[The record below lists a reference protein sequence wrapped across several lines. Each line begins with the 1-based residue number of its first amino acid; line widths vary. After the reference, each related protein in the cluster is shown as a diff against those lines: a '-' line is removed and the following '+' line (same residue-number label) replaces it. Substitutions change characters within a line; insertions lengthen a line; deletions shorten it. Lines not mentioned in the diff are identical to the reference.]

1 MQDSFRVQSII
12 ANYFELFGV
21 KDTEEVKNYILSLT
35 DNNDHIIFLMNW
47 IKGTM
52 FIPTDHAKTIIV
64 KFRENDISEP
74 ILDMLDKL
82 VLCVVDDFYNT
93 SGVIPESFNVML
105 ETMGL
110 DAFDPNQ
117 ELIDLE

>member
-21 KDTEEVKNYILSLT
+21 KDSEEVKNYILSLT

-47 IKGTM
+47 VKGTM
-52 FIPTDHAKTIIV
+52 FIPTDHAKSMIV
-64 KFRENDISEP
+64 KFRQNDNNEAVKK
-74 ILDMLDKL
+74 LLDKL

-93 SGVIPESFNVML
+93 SGEFVEPISAEYKNNNV
-105 ETMGL
+105 
-110 DAFDPNQ
+110 
-117 ELIDLE
+117 

>member
-1 MQDSFRVQSII
+1 MQDNFSVQSII
-12 ANYFELFGV
+12 ANYFELFGI
-21 KDTEEVKNYILSLT
+21 KDVEEVKTFILSLP

-64 KFRENDISEP
+64 KFRENDNTEP
-74 ILDMLDKL
+74 IVSMLDKL

-93 SGVIPESFNVML
+93 SGAIPESFNVML
-105 ETMGL
+105 DKMGL

>member
-1 MQDSFRVQSII
+1 MQDNFSVQSII
-12 ANYFELFGV
+12 ANYFEVFGI
-21 KDTEEVKNYILSLT
+21 KDVEEVKTFILSLP

-64 KFRENDISEP
+64 KFRENDNTEP
-74 ILDMLDKL
+74 IVSMLDKL

>member
-47 IKGTM
+47 VKGTM
-52 FIPTDHAKTIIV
+52 FIPTDHAKSMIV
-64 KFRENDISEP
+64 KFRQNDNNEAVKK
-74 ILDMLDKL
+74 LLDKL

-105 ETMGL
+105 ENMGL
-110 DAFDPNQ
+110 DVFDPNQ
-117 ELIDLE
+117 ELIELE

>member
-21 KDTEEVKNYILSLT
+21 KDSEEVKNYILSLT

>member
-12 ANYFELFGV
+12 ANYFELFGI
-21 KDTEEVKNYILSLT
+21 KDYEEVKSHILSLA

-47 IKGTM
+47 VKGTM
-52 FIPTDHAKTIIV
+52 FIPTDHAKSMIV
-64 KFRENDISEP
+64 KFRQNDINEP
-74 ILDMLDKL
+74 IVNLLDKL

-117 ELIDLE
+117 ELIELE

>member
-1 MQDSFRVQSII
+1 MQDNYRVQSII
-12 ANYFELFGV
+12 ANYFDLFGV
-21 KDTEEVKNYILSLT
+21 KDSEEVKTYLLSLA

-52 FIPTDHAKTIIV
+52 FIPTDHAKNMIV
-64 KFRENDISEP
+64 KFRQTDNNEP
-74 ILDMLDKL
+74 IVNLLDKL

-105 ETMGL
+105 EKMGL

-117 ELIDLE
+117 EQIDL

>member
-12 ANYFELFGV
+12 ANYFELFGI
-21 KDTEEVKNYILSLT
+21 KDSEEVKSHILSLA

-47 IKGTM
+47 VKGTM
-52 FIPTDHAKTIIV
+52 FIPTDHAKSMIV
-64 KFRENDISEP
+64 KFRQNDNNEAVKK
-74 ILDMLDKL
+74 LLDKL

-105 ETMGL
+105 ENMGL
-110 DAFDPNQ
+110 DVFDPNQ
-117 ELIDLE
+117 ELIELE

>member
-1 MQDSFRVQSII
+1 MQDNFSVQSII
-12 ANYFELFGV
+12 ANYFELFGI
-21 KDTEEVKNYILSLT
+21 KDVEEVKTFILSLP

-47 IKGTM
+47 VKGTM
-52 FIPTDHAKTIIV
+52 FIPTDHAKSMIV
-64 KFRENDISEP
+64 KFRQNDINEP
-74 ILDMLDKL
+74 IVNLLDKL

-105 ETMGL
+105 EKMGL

-117 ELIDLE
+117 ELIELE

>member
-1 MQDSFRVQSII
+1 MQDKFRVQSII
-12 ANYFELFGV
+12 ANYFELFGI
-21 KDTEEVKNYILSLT
+21 KDVEEVKTFILTLP
-35 DNNDHIIFLMNW
+35 DNNEHIIFLMNW

-52 FIPTDHAKTIIV
+52 FIPTDHAKNIIV
-64 KFRENDISEP
+64 KFRENDITEP
-74 ILDMLDKL
+74 IVDMLGKL

-105 ETMGL
+105 GKMGL

>member
-1 MQDSFRVQSII
+1 MQDNFSVQSII
-12 ANYFELFGV
+12 ADYFELFGI
-21 KDTEEVKNYILSLT
+21 KDVEEVKTFILSLP

>member
-12 ANYFELFGV
+12 ANYFELFGI
-21 KDTEEVKNYILSLT
+21 KDYEEVKSHILSLA
-35 DNNDHIIFLMNW
+35 DNNDHII
-47 IKGTM
+47 
-52 FIPTDHAKTIIV
+52 PTDHAKSMIV
-64 KFRENDISEP
+64 KFRQNDINEP
-74 ILDMLDKL
+74 IVNLLDKL

-105 ETMGL
+105 EKMGL

-117 ELIDLE
+117 ELIELE

>member
-1 MQDSFRVQSII
+1 MQDSFSVQSII

-47 IKGTM
+47 VKGTM
-52 FIPTDHAKTIIV
+52 FIPTDHAKSMIV
-64 KFRENDISEP
+64 KFRQNDNNEAVKK
-74 ILDMLDKL
+74 LLDKL

-105 ETMGL
+105 ENMGL
-110 DAFDPNQ
+110 DVFDPNQ
-117 ELIDLE
+117 ELIELE

>member
-21 KDTEEVKNYILSLT
+21 KDSEEVKNYILSLT

-47 IKGTM
+47 VKGTM
-52 FIPTDHAKTIIV
+52 FIPTDHAKSMIV
-64 KFRENDISEP
+64 KFRQNDNNEAVKK
-74 ILDMLDKL
+74 LLDKL

-105 ETMGL
+105 ENMGL
-110 DAFDPNQ
+110 DVFDPNQ

>member
-1 MQDSFRVQSII
+1 MQDNFSVQSII
-12 ANYFELFGV
+12 ANYFELFGI
-21 KDTEEVKNYILSLT
+21 KDVEEVKTFILSLP

-64 KFRENDISEP
+64 KFRENDNTEP
-74 ILDMLDKL
+74 IVSMLDKL